1 MTPADKAYYAMYII
15 GFAIM
20 MVHTV
25 VRCKNY
31 GISRLRSV
39 IYTLLT
45 YIYGVSGAMIMG
57 SVYSSAA
64 AARGSG
70 DMSKV
75 AIFGAVIFTPIFLI
89 VSMLLEN
96 LGRRLLKKDPVS
108 MKTTLDLLTPGI
120 FIILTCA
127 KFGCALI
134 GCCHGIGCS
143 FGIWHPDLHMYVFPV
158 QICEVVCMMLI
169 IYLVSIL
176 ESKGKLRPGMK
187 YFISSGLYALC
198 RFFWEFFRYY
208 DSPQMKN
215 FCLGMTMWQVC
226 CVIVFLVSVTMT
238 LVLLSHSETE
248 KKKIPE
254 PQHHKKRRK

>member
-1 MTPADKAYYAMYII
+1 MTSADKAYYSMYLI
-15 GFAIM
+15 GFIIM

-25 VRCKNY
+25 LRCKKY
-31 GISRLRSV
+31 GISRPRSV

-45 YIYGVSGAMIMG
+45 YIYGVGGAIIMG
-57 SVYSSAA
+57 NIYSSAA

-70 DMSKV
+70 DISKV
-75 AIFGAVIFTPIFLI
+75 AIFGAVIFAPIFLI
-89 VSMLLEN
+89 ISVILEN
-96 LGRRLLKKDPVS
+96 LGRRLLKKDQVS
-108 MKTTLDLLTPGI
+108 LRNTLDLLTPGI

-134 GCCHGIGCS
+134 GCCHGIGCT
-143 FGIWHPDLHMYVFPV
+143 FGVYHPDLHMYVFPV

-187 YFISSGLYALC
+187 YFVTAGLYSVC

-208 DSPQMKN
+208 DSPLMRN
-215 FCLGMTMWQVC
+215 FCLGMTMWQAC
-226 CVIVFLVSVTMT
+226 CLMVLLVSVIMI
-238 LVLLSHSETE
+238 LALHSYSGTE
-248 KKKIPE
+248 KKKLPE
-254 PQHHKKRRK
+254 PRLHRKKRK

>member
-1 MTPADKAYYAMYII
+1 MTTADKAYYAMYVI

-20 MVHTV
+20 MAYSLIK
-25 VRCKNY
+25 CKKY
-31 GISRLRSV
+31 GVPRPRAV

-45 YIYGVSGAMIMG
+45 YIYGVGGAMIMG
-57 SVYSSAA
+57 SIYSSAA

-75 AIFGAVIFTPIFLI
+75 AIFGAVIFTPLFLVLTMI
-89 VSMLLEN
+89 LEN
-96 LGRRLLKKDPVS
+96 IIRPLLKRDKIS
-108 MKTTLDLLTPGI
+108 MRKTMDLLTPGI

-143 FGIWHPDLHMYVFPV
+143 FGVYHPDLHMYVFPV

-169 IYLVSIL
+169 LYLVSIL
-176 ESKGKLRPGMK
+176 EFRGKIKPGEK
-187 YFISSGLYALC
+187 YFITAGLYSIS

-208 DSPQMKN
+208 DSPQMRN
-215 FCLGMTMWQVC
+215 FCLGMTMWQMC
-226 CVIVFLVSVTMT
+226 CVIVLLVSVCMI
-238 LVLLSHSETE
+238 LLLRANPET
-248 KKKIPE
+248 KKRPRF
-254 PQHHKKRRK
+254 PQKKKRRK